1 MKKLWLVLAALVI
14 ASLVLTACGG
24 AATPEVPMEE
34 APAEEAPTEE
44 APVEEAPAAEE
55 APAGKTQVRWF
66 VGLGAGTDEGAIPL
80 EEAFV
85 EAYNASQD
93 EIELVL
99 EIVDADNAADTLATQ
114 IAAGNP
120 PDIVGPV
127 GIKGRDQFKGAWLDL
142 APMIEANNYDMS
154 GFDPAMVDF
163 YLVKEE
169 GQLGIP
175 FGIFP
180 SFVLYNK
187 DLFDEGGLP
196 YPPAEYGVPYVDADG
211 VEHEWT
217 IEYMTE
223 LAKVLTVD
231 ANGNDAS
238 MEDFDPENI
247 VQFGW
252 MNQWTDWRGVG
263 SMFGAGSLVADDG
276 SAQMPEQ
283 WVEAAK
289 WTYDGFWN
297 S

>member
-14 ASLVLTACGG
+14 ASMVLAACGG
-24 AATPEVPMEE
+24 AAAPEAPAEE
-34 APAEEAPTEE
+34 APAEEAPAAEETTEE
-44 APVEEAPAAEE
+44 SAEE
-55 APAGKTQVRWF
+55 APAGKTQVRWY

-142 APMIEANNYDMS
+142 APMIEANNYDLS

-187 DLFDEGGLP
+187 DLLMKLVCLIRPQNMAF
-196 YPPAEYGVPYVDADG
+196 
-211 VEHEWT
+211 
-217 IEYMTE
+217 
-223 LAKVLTVD
+223 LT
-231 ANGNDAS
+231 
-238 MEDFDPENI
+238 
-247 VQFGW
+247 
-252 MNQWTDWRGVG
+252 
-263 SMFGAGSLVADDG
+263 
-276 SAQMPEQ
+276 
-283 WVEAAK
+283 
-289 WTYDGFWN
+289 
-297 S
+297 

>member
-24 AATPEVPMEE
+24 AAAPEAPMEE
-34 APAEEAPTEE
+34 APAEEAPMEE
-44 APVEEAPAAEE
+44 APAEE

-114 IAAGNP
+114 IAAGNA

-142 APMIEANNYDMS
+142 APLIEANSYDLS

-163 YLVKEE
+163 YLVQEE

-180 SFVLYNK
+180 SFVLYNI
-187 DLFDEGGLP
+187 DLFDEAGLP